1 VWKLKNLKKLGYR
14 YMMEI
19 IGLLAATLTTA
30 CWLPQALKTI
40 RSKDTSGISLVT
52 QVMFTVGVFL
62 WLIYGIH
69 LGNWPLM
76 VANAV
81 TFVLVSVILVLKLK
95 HG

>member
-1 VWKLKNLKKLGYR
+1 
-14 YMMEI
+14 MMEV

-52 QVMFTVGVFL
+52 QVMFTIGVFL
-62 WLIYGIH
+62 WLIYGLH
-69 LGNWPLM
+69 LSNWPLII
-76 VANAV
+76 ANAV
-81 TFVLVSVILVLKLK
+81 TFVLVTIILVLKLR

>member
-1 VWKLKNLKKLGYR
+1 
-14 YMMEI
+14 MMEI

-52 QVMFTVGVFL
+52 QVMFTIGVFL
-62 WLIYGIH
+62 WLVYGIH

-76 VANAV
+76 IANAI

>member
-1 VWKLKNLKKLGYR
+1 
-14 YMMEI
+14 MMEI

-52 QVMFTVGVFL
+52 QVMFTIGVFL

-76 VANAV
+76 IANAI
-81 TFVLVSVILVLKLK
+81 TFVLVSIILVLKLR

>member
-1 VWKLKNLKKLGYR
+1 
-14 YMMEI
+14 MMEI

-52 QVMFTVGVFL
+52 QVMFTIGVFL

-76 VANAV
+76 IANAI
-81 TFVLVSVILVLKLK
+81 TFVLVSIILVLKLK

>member
-1 VWKLKNLKKLGYR
+1 
-14 YMMEI
+14 MMEI

-52 QVMFTVGVFL
+52 QVMFTLGVFF

-76 VANAV
+76 IANAV
-81 TFVLVSVILVLKLK
+81 TFVLVSIILVLKLK

>member
-1 VWKLKNLKKLGYR
+1 
-14 YMMEI
+14 MEV

-52 QVMFTVGVFL
+52 QVMFTIGVFL
-62 WLIYGIH
+62 WLIYGLH
-69 LGNWPLM
+69 LSNWPLII
-76 VANAV
+76 ANAV
-81 TFVLVSVILVLKLK
+81 TFVLVTIVLVLKLR

>member
-1 VWKLKNLKKLGYR
+1 
-14 YMMEI
+14 MMEI

-52 QVMFTVGVFL
+52 QVMFTLGVFL
-62 WLIYGIH
+62 WLIYGLH
-69 LGNWPLM
+69 LGNWPLII
-76 VANAV
+76 ANAI
-81 TFVLVSVILVLKLK
+81 TFVLVSIILVLKLR

>member
-1 VWKLKNLKKLGYR
+1 
-14 YMMEI
+14 MMEV

-52 QVMFTVGVFL
+52 QVMFTIGVFL
-62 WLIYGIH
+62 WLVYGIH

-76 VANAV
+76 IANAV

>member
-1 VWKLKNLKKLGYR
+1 VWKLKNLKELGYR

>member
-1 VWKLKNLKKLGYR
+1 
-14 YMMEI
+14 MEV

-52 QVMFTVGVFL
+52 QVMFTIGVFL
-62 WLIYGIH
+62 WLIYGLH
-69 LGNWPLM
+69 LSNWPLII
-76 VANAV
+76 ANAV
-81 TFVLVSVILVLKLK
+81 TFVLVTIILVLKLR